1 MTASQTFTARR
12 LAAAALSAA
21 ALVGAAAL
29 PAAADGSGPRD
40 SRVEISKVQYD
51 APGHGSRS
59 NRSLNEEWV
68 QITNSGRESVNLDD
82 WTLSNRQGR
91 VYTFRHLR
99 LNGHSSVRVHT
110 GFGRDTYRD
119 VYQDRRNFVWDDRE
133 DTATLRNDH
142 RRVVDTITWDA
153 RHHGNDGRRNG
164 DDGRGRG
171 RDDDGRGRGNDGRGH
186 GDDHGRGPGH
196 GQR

>member
-29 PAAADGSGPRD
+29 PAAANGSGPRGPQ
-40 SRVEISKVQYD
+40 VEISKVQYD

-68 QITNSGRESVNLDD
+68 QITNSGRDSVNLDD

-91 VYTFRHLR
+91 VYTFHHLR

-110 GFGRDTYRD
+110 GVGRDTYRD

-164 DDGRGRG
+164 DDGRG
-171 RDDDGRGRGNDGRGH
+171 H

-196 GQR
+196 GHR

>member
-29 PAAADGSGPRD
+29 PAAANGTAPRGSQ
-40 SRVEISKVQYD
+40 VEISKVQYD

-68 QITNSGRESVNLDD
+68 QITNSGRDSVNLDD
-82 WTLSNRQGR
+82 WTLSNREGR
-91 VYTFRHLR
+91 VYTFHHLR
-99 LNGHSSVRVHT
+99 LNSHSSVRVHT
-110 GFGRDTYRD
+110 GVGRDTYRD
-119 VYQDRRNFVWDDRE
+119 VYQDRRNFVWDDRK

-142 RRVVDTITWDA
+142 RRVVDTISWDA
-153 RHHGNDGRRNG
+153 RHHGNDRSHG
-164 DDGRGRG
+164 DDHGRGP
-171 RDDDGRGRGNDGRGH
+171 GH

-196 GQR
+196 GDDHGRGPGHGHR

>member
-29 PAAADGSGPRD
+29 PAAANGAEPRGPQ
-40 SRVEISKVQYD
+40 VEISKVQYD

-68 QITNSGRESVNLDD
+68 QITNSGRDSVNLDD

-91 VYTFRHLR
+91 VYTFHHLR
-99 LNGHSSVRVHT
+99 LNGHSTVRVHT
-110 GFGRDTYRD
+110 GVGRDTYRD
-119 VYQDRRNFVWDDRE
+119 VYQDRRNFVWDDRKDTWDDRK

-142 RRVVDTITWDA
+142 RRVVDTISWDA
-153 RHHGNDGRRNG
+153 RHHGD
-164 DDGRGRG
+164 
-171 RDDDGRGRGNDGRGH
+171 DGRGH

-196 GQR
+196 GHR

>member
-29 PAAADGSGPRD
+29 PAAANGAEPRGPQ
-40 SRVEISKVQYD
+40 VEISKVQYD

-91 VYTFRHLR
+91 VYTFHHLR
-99 LNGHSSVRVHT
+99 LNGHSTVRVHT
-110 GFGRDTYRD
+110 GVGRDTYRD
-119 VYQDRRNFVWDDRE
+119 VYQDRRNFVWDDRR

-142 RRVVDTITWDA
+142 RRVVDTISWDA
-153 RHHGNDGRRNG
+153 RHHG

-171 RDDDGRGRGNDGRGH
+171 HDDGRGHDGRGH

-196 GQR
+196 GHR